1 MEPFHWKDL
10 FSFSKRERRG
20 VYTLLLLLLLLLLFR
35 GYIADHIPSAEPVA
49 DSLFAWQVEQWLRES
64 QRDDP
69 GPPERERATGP
80 LPASRQEIKSF
91 RFDPNRASRQELE
104 RLGLSTRVVSNL
116 LKYREKGGR
125 FDSPKDLLK
134 IYGMD
139 SSTFLSLKD
148 SVWIAGMNRPTD
160 ESSTEA
166 PDAVHRD
173 ASHVLS
179 MDLNIA
185 DTFQL
190 MQLPGIGPVY
200 ARRICK
206 YRDLLGGYVHAG
218 QLHEVYGLAPA
229 VVDTIEKHLSID
241 TLHIRPIA
249 INRATFRDLI
259 RHPYLGEYQT
269 KAILNYRDYRKG
281 EVEHINEL
289 LVHNILDQK
298 TYQKMEPYLV
308 ADP

>member
-1 MEPFHWKDL
+1 MEPFHWKNL
-10 FSFSKRERRG
+10 FCFSKRERRG

-35 GYIADHIPSAEPVA
+35 GYVADLIPSAEPVA
-49 DSLFAWQVEQWLRES
+49 DSLFAWQVEQWLSES
-64 QRDDP
+64 QHN
-69 GPPERERATGP
+69 GPAPSEGEKAAGP
-80 LPASRQEIKSF
+80 LPAKRQEIQPF

-104 RLGLSTRVVSNL
+104 RLGLNTRVVSNL
-116 LKYREKGGR
+116 LKYRKKGGR
-125 FDSPKDLLK
+125 FDSPPDLLK

-139 SSTFLSLKD
+139 SSTFLCLQD
-148 SVWIAGMNRPTD
+148 CVWIARMNRPTGKP
-160 ESSTEA
+160 SIEA
-166 PDAVHRD
+166 TDPVHRD
-173 ASHVLS
+173 ASHVLNI
-179 MDLNIA
+179 DLNIA

-190 MQLPGIGPVY
+190 MQLPGIGEVY

-218 QLHEVYGLAPA
+218 QLHEVYGLDPS

-249 INRATFRDLI
+249 INRATFRELI

-269 KAILNYRDYRKG
+269 KAILDYRDYRKG
-281 EVEHINEL
+281 EVAHIKEL
-289 LVHNILDQK
+289 LLHNILDQK
-298 TYQKMEPYLV
+298 TYQKIEPYLV

>member
-35 GYIADHIPSAEPVA
+35 GYMADLIPSAQPVA
-49 DSLFAWQVEQWLRES
+49 DSLFAWQVEQWLSES
-64 QRDDP
+64 QHNDP
-69 GPPERERATGP
+69 APSEGERATGR
-80 LPASRQEIKSF
+80 LPANRQEIESF
-91 RFDPNRASRQELE
+91 RFDPNQASRQELE
-104 RLGLSTRVVSNL
+104 RLGLNTRVVTNL
-116 LKYREKGGR
+116 LKYRKKGGR
-125 FDSPKDLLK
+125 FDSPQDLLK

-139 SSTFLSLKD
+139 SSTFLCLKD
-148 SVWIAGMNRPTD
+148 SVWIAGMNRPTGK
-160 ESSTEA
+160 SSTEA
-166 PDAVHRD
+166 PDAIHRD
-173 ASHVLS
+173 ASHALNI
-179 MDLNIA
+179 DLNIA

-190 MQLPGIGPVY
+190 MKLPGIGEVY

-241 TLHIRPIA
+241 TFHIRPIA
-249 INRATFRDLI
+249 INRATFRELI

-269 KAILNYRDYRKG
+269 KAILDYRDYRKG
-281 EVEHINEL
+281 EVVHINEL
-289 LVHNILDQK
+289 LLHNILDQK
-298 TYQKMEPYLV
+298 TYQKIEPYLV